1 MTLQEGCFESML
13 QFMLQLYILFSRASL
28 PSKWQLFTLSSS
40 LFSLGKTGL
49 NAEFRDKKRVSL
61 LKKIKILPI
70 YLSQHCYLTG
80 SCAIIASIFKE
91 MCIIPVIIWVMMSS
105 CFWHISDLEEEKK
118 YGAINLFSYIIM
130 FLILCILIVFVN
142 CCPNIVIYHLDY
154 NSFWKIPFDLS
165 NVIVHQKLSDVPI
178 VREGWANYII
188 PLVMVSFV
196 ISCVLY
202 YFKYEKPQRIVKVSD
217 KNDPKKLY
225 EIPIGTLKE
234 APLEN
239 KVINVKI
246 EDRTYVVPIKDFQL
260 DMYPL
265 HSNVRPV
272 VKCSKLEK
280 TSKHK
285 VFIVK
290 KDDLTEL
297 AVTKTGI
304 KNSNSEQEQ
313 MEII

>member
-1 MTLQEGCFESML
+1 M
-13 QFMLQLYILFSRASL
+13 
-28 PSKWQLFTLSSS
+28 
-40 LFSLGKTGL
+40 
-49 NAEFRDKKRVSL
+49 
-61 LKKIKILPI
+61 
-70 YLSQHCYLTG
+70 
-80 SCAIIASIFKE
+80 
-91 MCIIPVIIWVMMSS
+91 
-105 CFWHISDLEEEKK
+105 
-118 YGAINLFSYIIM
+118 
-130 FLILCILIVFVN
+130 IV
-142 CCPNIVIYHLDY
+142 P
-154 NSFWKIPFDLS
+154 K
-165 NVIVHQKLSDVPI
+165 KLSDVPI

-188 PLVMVSFV
+188 PLVMVSSA
-196 ISCVLY
+196 IGCVLF

-239 KVINVKI
+239 KVINVMI

-290 KDDLTEL
+290 KDDLTKL

-313 MEII
+313 IEII